1 MESKGTNLKE
11 IKDFNF
17 KGIKEILNRD
27 QMKQIKGGSGFF
39 VCYAWG
45 PTCAFL
51 DDRQQA
57 SCPGF
62 LFQC

>member
-1 MESKGTNLKE
+1 MKSKGTNSKE
-11 IKDFNF
+11 MKNFSF

-39 VCYAWG
+39 VCIPWG
-45 PTCAFL
+45 PQCQFL
-51 DDRQQA
+51 DDRQQM

-62 LFQC
+62 LMAC